1 MEGVDLIKSLNVGA
15 AIKADRLAALVGQRG
30 SLAEAEKL
38 YADLYGGDT
47 AQALMKRFGPKLA
60 KYGAMFGLPTGLLA
74 GAADPG
80 AFSGVF
86 DAVGKVFSLF
96 GLG

>member
-1 MEGVDLIKSLNVGA
+1 MTLLENLAGEVGDKEAYLVDLNEK
-15 AIKADRLAALVGQRG
+15 R
-30 SLAEAEKL
+30 AELTAEEKL
-38 YADLYGGDT
+38 FAEVYGGDSV
-47 AQALMKRFGPKLA
+47 QSLMKRFGPKLA
-60 KYGAMFGLPTGLLA
+60 KYGALFGLPTGLLA

-86 DAVGKVFSLF
+86 NAIGKVLGLF

>member
-1 MEGVDLIKSLNVGA
+1 MSLLENLTGEVGDKEAYLVDLNAK
-15 AIKADRLAALVGQRG
+15 R
-30 SLAEAEKL
+30 AELSAEEKL
-38 YADLYGGDT
+38 FAEVYGGDSM
-47 AQALMKRFGPKLA
+47 QALMKRFGPKLA

>member
-1 MEGVDLIKSLNVGA
+1 MSLLEELNDVA
-15 AIKADRLAALVGQRG
+15 NAKERHLVALQDQQEA
-30 SLAEAEKL
+30 LHTAEMLFEEA
-38 YADLYGGDT
+38 YGGDDLS
-47 AQALMKRFGPKLA
+47 ALMKRFGPKLA

-86 DAVGKVFSLF
+86 NAVGKVFSLF